1 VFSSV
6 PALSKTTATDMIIP
20 GDTPLCISL
29 CIESMKLMFVT
40 ETAEK
45 IKSMEIRGAG
55 RIARAGAEALWR
67 HASEIHVDD
76 LASFLGEMESAA
88 QVLVATRP
96 TAVSLPNAVH
106 IVMSGLNKAET
117 LDDARNGVISRAE
130 QFIHSS
136 QNAVQKIALFG
147 SRHIRDG
154 DTILTHCNSEAALG
168 CIIEAHRT
176 GKEIEVFATEVRP
189 RNQGLITIRT
199 LNDAG
204 IKTNFIVD
212 SAVRSFIH
220 DVDLVIMGADAVTV
234 NGGVVN
240 KIGTAQVAHTAHEAR
255 VNVLIA
261 AETYKFAPRTIIGEL
276 IQIEERAGSEV
287 LADEISCTLPHVTV
301 RNPAFDVTPA
311 EYIDLIVTEAGAIP
325 PQMAYII
332 IREYLGW
339 GIEEFNKIFE
349 MNTEHEE

>member
-1 VFSSV
+1 
-6 PALSKTTATDMIIP
+6 
-20 GDTPLCISL
+20 
-29 CIESMKLMFVT
+29 MKLMFVT

-55 RIARAGAEALWR
+55 RIAREAAEALRR
-67 HASEIHVDD
+67 HATEVRAGD
-76 LASFLGEMESAA
+76 LMSFRREMGSAA
-88 QVLVATRP
+88 QTLVATRP

-106 IVMSGLNKAET
+106 IVMSGIERALT
-117 LDDARNGVISRAE
+117 LKEAQDGVILRAE

-136 QNAVQKIALFG
+136 QHAVEKIAQFG

-168 CIIEAHRT
+168 CIIEAHRS

-189 RNQGLITIRT
+189 RNQGLVTIRT

-220 DVDLVIMGADAVTV
+220 EVDLVIVGADAVTV
-234 NGGVVN
+234 NGAVVN
-240 KIGTAQVAHTAHEAR
+240 KIGTSQVAHTAHEAR
-255 VNVLIA
+255 VNVLVA
-261 AETYKFAPRTIIGEL
+261 AETYKFAPRTIFGEL
-276 IQIEERAGSEV
+276 IQIEERAGNEV
-287 LADEISCTLPHVTV
+287 LADEIASTLSYVTV

-325 PQMAYII
+325 PQLAYII

-339 GIEEFNKIFE
+339 GIEEFHKTFE
-349 MNTEHEE
+349 INTRHEE

>member
-1 VFSSV
+1 
-6 PALSKTTATDMIIP
+6 
-20 GDTPLCISL
+20 
-29 CIESMKLMFVT
+29 MKLMFVT

-55 RIARAGAEALWR
+55 RIAREAAEALR
-67 HASEIHVDD
+67 SHATEIRAGD
-76 LASFLGEMESAA
+76 LRSFLREMDTAA
-88 QVLVATRP
+88 QILIATRP

-106 IVMSGLNKAET
+106 LVMSGLERAVT
-117 LDDARNGVISRAE
+117 LEEARNGIINRAE

-136 QNAVQKIALFG
+136 RHAVENIAQYG
-147 SRHIRDG
+147 ARHIRDG
-154 DTILTHCNSEAALG
+154 DTLLTHCNSEAALG
-168 CIIEAHRT
+168 CIIEAHRS

-189 RNQGLITIRT
+189 RNQGYITIRT

-212 SAVRSFIH
+212 SAVRSFINE
-220 DVDLVIMGADAVTV
+220 VDLVIVGADAVTV
-234 NGGVVN
+234 NGAVVN
-240 KIGTAQVAHTAHEAR
+240 KIGTSQVAHTAHEAR
-255 VNVLIA
+255 VNVLVA

-276 IQIEERAGSEV
+276 ITIEERAGNEI
-287 LADEISCTLPHVTV
+287 LPDEIARTLPQVTV

-311 EYIDLIVTEAGAIP
+311 EYIDLIVTEAGAVP

-339 GIEEFNKIFE
+339 GIEEFHKTFE
-349 MNTEHEE
+349 MNTRNEE

>member
-1 VFSSV
+1 
-6 PALSKTTATDMIIP
+6 
-20 GDTPLCISL
+20 
-29 CIESMKLMFVT
+29 MKLMFVT

-55 RIARAGAEALWR
+55 RIAREAAEALRR
-67 HASEIHVDD
+67 HATEIRAGNLV
-76 LASFLGEMESAA
+76 SFRREMESAA
-88 QVLVATRP
+88 QTLVATRP

-106 IVMSGLNKAET
+106 IVMSGLDQART
-117 LDDARNGVISRAE
+117 LEDAQDGVILRAE

-136 QNAVQKIALFG
+136 QHAVEKIAQFG
-147 SRHIRDG
+147 ARHIRDG

-168 CIIEAHRT
+168 CIIEAHRS
-176 GKEIEVFATEVRP
+176 GKEIDVYATEVRP
-189 RNQGLITIRT
+189 RNQGLLTIMT
-199 LNDAG
+199 LDDAG

-220 DVDLVIMGADAVTV
+220 EVDLVIVGADAVTV
-234 NGGVVN
+234 NGAVVN
-240 KIGTAQVAHTAHEAR
+240 KIGTSQVAHTAHEAR
-255 VNVLIA
+255 VNVLVA
-261 AETYKFAPRTIIGEL
+261 AETYKFAPRTIFGEL
-276 IQIEERAGSEV
+276 IQIEERAGNEV
-287 LADEISCTLPHVTV
+287 LADEIASTLPHVTV

-339 GIEEFNKIFE
+339 GIEEFHKTFE
-349 MNTEHEE
+349 INTRHEE

>member
-1 VFSSV
+1 
-6 PALSKTTATDMIIP
+6 
-20 GDTPLCISL
+20 
-29 CIESMKLMFVT
+29 MKMMFVT

-55 RIARAGAEALWR
+55 RIAREAAEALRR
-67 HASEIHVDD
+67 HATEIRAGD
-76 LASFLGEMESAA
+76 LVSFRREMDSAA
-88 QVLVATRP
+88 QTLVATRP

-106 IVMSGLNKAET
+106 LVMSGLDQSLT
-117 LDDARNGVISRAE
+117 LEEAQNGVILRAE

-136 QNAVQKIALFG
+136 QHAVEKIAQFG
-147 SRHIRDG
+147 ARHIRDG
-154 DTILTHCNSEAALG
+154 DTILTHCNSESALG
-168 CIIEAHRT
+168 CIIEAHRS

-189 RNQGLITIRT
+189 RNQGLVTIRT
-199 LNDAG
+199 LDDAG

-220 DVDLVIMGADAVTV
+220 EVDLVIVGADAVTV
-234 NGGVVN
+234 NGAVVN
-240 KIGTAQVAHTAHEAR
+240 KIGTSQVAHTAHEAR
-255 VNVLIA
+255 VNVLVA
-261 AETYKFAPRTIIGEL
+261 AETYKFAPRTIFGEL
-276 IQIEERAGSEV
+276 IQIEERAGNEV
-287 LADEISCTLPHVTV
+287 LADEIARTLPHVTV

-339 GIEEFNKIFE
+339 GIEEFHKTFE
-349 MNTEHEE
+349 INTRNEE

>member
-1 VFSSV
+1 
-6 PALSKTTATDMIIP
+6 
-20 GDTPLCISL
+20 
-29 CIESMKLMFVT
+29 MKLMFVT

-55 RIARAGAEALWR
+55 RIAREAAEALR
-67 HASEIHVDD
+67 LHATEVRTSD
-76 LASFLGEMESAA
+76 LPSFRREMESAA
-88 QVLVATRP
+88 KTLVATRP

-106 IVMSGLNKAET
+106 IVMSGIERAPT
-117 LDDARNGVISRAE
+117 LEEAKDGVILRAE

-136 QNAVQKIALFG
+136 QHAVEKIAQFG
-147 SRHIRDG
+147 ARHIRDG

-168 CIIEAHRT
+168 CIIEAHLS

-189 RNQGLITIRT
+189 RNQGLVTIRT
-199 LNDAG
+199 LDDAG

-220 DVDLVIMGADAVTV
+220 EVDLVIVGADAVTV
-234 NGGVVN
+234 NGAVVN
-240 KIGTAQVAHTAHEAR
+240 KIGTSQVAHTAHEAR
-255 VNVLIA
+255 VNVLVA

-276 IQIEERAGSEV
+276 ITIEERAGNEI
-287 LADEISCTLPHVTV
+287 LADEIARTLPNVTV

-339 GIEEFNKIFE
+339 GLEEFHKTFE
-349 MNTEHEE
+349 INTRNEE